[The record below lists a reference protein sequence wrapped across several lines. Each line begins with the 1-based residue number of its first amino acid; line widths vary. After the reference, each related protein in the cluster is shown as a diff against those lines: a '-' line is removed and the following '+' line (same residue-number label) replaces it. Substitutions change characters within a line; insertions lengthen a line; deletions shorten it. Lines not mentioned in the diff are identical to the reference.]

1 MPSTASTSS
10 HDPAP
15 APPPPD
21 ERMPLSSVPDLTKFF
36 PPLIQDAI
44 CAEMNR
50 GADGV
55 YYDEFEQ
62 LYWMYSGWEEV
73 REAFE
78 RVWRPM
84 AVEWEEFRRR
94 QSFVRSFGNAQARA
108 ALAHEYSGLIA
119 AATRM
124 SLLRQGPAGLAILR
138 QRHFARHPKLNY
150 ARRLTSLPSLHSRR
164 DTLQRIAETLRSSA
178 HKLTGYPVLGL

>member
-10 HDPAP
+10 HGPAPAP

-50 GADGV
+50 GAEGA

-62 LYWMYSGWEEV
+62 LYWMYSGWDEV
-73 REAFE
+73 REDFE
-78 RVWRPM
+78 RVWRPISTRCESTG
-84 AVEWEEFRRR
+84 ACATLPE
-94 QSFVRSFGNAQARA
+94 
-108 ALAHEYSGLIA
+108 A
-119 AATRM
+119 AAIWNCGRK
-124 SLLRQGPAGLAILR
+124 LRAGRLICCLER
-138 QRHFARHPKLNY
+138 RKSVCVDRVRLVRPLNRCKCSVY
-150 ARRLTSLPSLHSRR
+150 A
-164 DTLQRIAETLRSSA
+164 DQD
-178 HKLTGYPVLGL
+178 